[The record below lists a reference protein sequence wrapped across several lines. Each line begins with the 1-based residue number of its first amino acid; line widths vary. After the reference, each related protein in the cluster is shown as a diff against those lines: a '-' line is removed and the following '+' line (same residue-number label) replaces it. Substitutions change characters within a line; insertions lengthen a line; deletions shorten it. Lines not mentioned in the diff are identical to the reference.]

1 MFQVGATFVLFFS
14 MFCAGDVALGKARC
28 VAAEHPTG
36 RRDGGAGGAGESG
49 WAADLPR
56 LIGCGLPLATD

>member
-1 MFQVGATFVLFFS
+1 MFQVGATFVLFFFS
-14 MFCAGDVALGKARC
+14 MFCAGDVALGTARC

-56 LIGCGLPLATD
+56 LIGSGPLATD

>member
-49 WAADLPR
+49 
-56 LIGCGLPLATD
+56 